1 MGSGSVGE
9 EDGLA
14 GNEQLVEAAR
24 VGDVSL
30 DASAIQFH
38 SGSKPIISSDK
49 RRRDEWLLNPH
60 GGAD

>member
-1 MGSGSVGE
+1 
-9 EDGLA
+9 
-14 GNEQLVEAAR
+14 VEAAR